1 MIARLTR
8 TPDGLETLARP
19 QDDCGT
25 DGWEL
30 SLVMSRV
37 TADYD
42 RGILT
47 LRGTVRTFRERQF
60 AQDAYTALSERQP
73 VLNLIQAVGSPR

>member
-8 TPDGLETLARP
+8 TQADFATRSHP
-19 QDDCGT
+19 QGDWDSE
-25 DGWEL
+25 DWE
-30 SLVMSRV
+30 SSRV
-37 TADYD
+37 MGRVSADYD

-60 AQDAYTALSERQP
+60 AQDAYTALAERQP
-73 VLNLIQAVGSPR
+73 VLNLIRVVGATR